1 MDNIVNCFYEVED
14 SFHSLNGN
22 SKGMLVVVQSGAGTR
37 FFFGNFTDEDCAKR
51 EWEKV
56 EEVFLDHEVERV
68 YEKYFLIKS

>member
-37 FFFGNFTDEDCAKR
+37 FFFGKR
-51 EWEKV
+51 S
-56 EEVFLDHEVERV
+56 R
-68 YEKYFLIKS
+68 KSSSTMKLRGCMRNTFS